1 MGINKKSLKKIL
13 IITSCIYPN
22 KVRTDFPSDI
32 GSLEKRV
39 NRYTNTINKLKIDQF
54 DKSYFI
60 DNSKYEIQNFP
71 NLYNL
76 LKLKNFEIVNFKPT
90 SNSFLRGKG
99 FQECE
104 MINHILSSYDSK
116 TNFFKLTGTIPI
128 LNFSNSLKK
137 YEKLIQKNEDFLF
150 STRIS
155 NVNKIIDTRF
165 FYTNKNTWGKFSK
178 SYQNFI
184 DDKNNIYIENA
195 LFFFC
200 QINNVKLN
208 LFYPQI
214 GNEVYFD
221 GSGNRYKSS
230 RLRFII
236 KKFIFKLCF

>member
-1 MGINKKSLKKIL
+1 MGINKTSLKKVL

-22 KVRTDFPSDI
+22 KVMTDFESEI
-32 GSLEKRV
+32 GSLEKRL
-39 NRYTNTINKLKIDQF
+39 NRYINTIKKLILDEF

-60 DNSKYEIQNFP
+60 DNSKYEIENFP

-76 LKLKNFEIVNFKPT
+76 LKVKNIEILNFKPT

-150 STRIS
+150 HQEYLII
-155 NVNKIIDTRF
+155 NKIIDTRF
-165 FYTNKNTWGKFSK
+165 FYTNKNTWGNSVKAIRILLMIKIIFISK
-178 SYQNFI
+178 MH
-184 DDKNNIYIENA
+184 
-195 LFFFC
+195 
-200 QINNVKLN
+200 
-208 LFYPQI
+208 
-214 GNEVYFD
+214 YFLLP
-221 GSGNRYKSS
+221 NK
-230 RLRFII
+230 
-236 KKFIFKLCF
+236 